1 MDNPLSVDLKVFGK
15 DERGIY
21 YQETHRAIIYLN
33 NHESIDDVFHTIQH
47 EVIHHCLR
55 DMEDIDEIQEE
66 SVIFNMAWAEISIF

>member
-33 NHESIDDVFHTIQH
+33 NHESIDDVFHTITH

-55 DMEDIDEIQEE
+55 DYEEIDEIQEE
-66 SVIFNMAWAEISIF
+66 SLIFSMAWAEISIF